1 MPRSFGNHV
10 DVLLETAIDRAET
23 SLENYREKL
32 LEFLMYVSEDVLA
45 VTYHQADA
53 LRDTLD
59 IVRILCTKMA
69 KYSSRTSNG
78 KPFYD
83 DAALALN
90 KRLWDLMSRDKMGS
104 PKENM
109 FIEWCNK
116 CKECGSF
123 KSLALNMLA
132 YNLTP
137 EQQHEAKYQICED
150 GSITGPQRSWINS
163 MLRKHLGDSKVAYY
177 IFHHGLPGLLDFS
190 LREEVFSKAMLR
202 ILVEEFM
209 TWHVSLLQSI
219 LEHRNHP
226 NMLNAQRQSAHGEK
240 KWNGYKRETEY
251 GRHLLKDRDS
261 KKRSYE
267 EMSASEHSVLEDFCT
282 STSEKCYVEECNM
295 KMPFFI
301 GKKW

>member
-1 MPRSFGNHV
+1 MPRSFGNDV
-10 DVLLETAIDRAET
+10 DVLLGAAIDRAET
-23 SLENYREKL
+23 SLENYKEKL
-32 LEFLMYVSEDVLA
+32 LGILMYVSENVWA
-45 VTYHQADA
+45 VTYHEADA

-59 IVRILCTKMA
+59 VVKIVCTKMA

-132 YNLTP
+132 CDLTP
-137 EQQHEAKYQICED
+137 EQQHEAKYRISKD
-150 GSITGPQRSWINS
+150 GNIASPQRSWINS
-163 MLRKHLGDSKVAYY
+163 MLRKHLGDPKVAYY

-226 NMLNAQRQSAHGEK
+226 NMLNAQMQSSLGQK
-240 KWNGYKRETEY
+240 KWKGCKRETEH
-251 GRHLLKDRDS
+251 GRHLFKERDS
-261 KKRSYE
+261 RKRSYE
-267 EMSASEHSVLEDFCT
+267 EMTASEHLVLEDFCT
-282 STSEKCYVEECNM
+282 SSSEKWYVEEGNT

-301 GKKW
+301 SKKW